1 MWQQKIR
8 SHYFSFRN
16 LKSDLPPRNHARSP
30 RFVVSPFVQALDAC
44 LSIDVWATPSIIPGL
59 HVPIKTGEYSISM
72 NGFGSH
78 LDNTGLLGDVAKRA
92 SKLRFSDQAIMTSSG
107 TTSSNHKVMLMLH
120 SEFKDRPILVS
131 RNCHHSV
138 ILSAQMYGVKLCFI
152 NNPPWLD
159 QFDAMLPPTANDVK
173 LALQRHPNACAV
185 LISSPTYEGIIA
197 NIEEIAHVVHT
208 SSDAIL
214 WVDQAWGSHL
224 GTSTKTPKSAMQL
237 GADVVCE
244 SLHKNGGALQGAAL
258 LLWKQ
263 NGMISDRAMFEA
275 HVKEET
281 TSPNFNIFA
290 SIDSAL
296 LRLQR
301 EPELV
306 DDLCDLIAEVKD
318 RLSDEPELTFL
329 DKNSSTSE
337 YHLLQSSNPYT
348 STQQLPPLVL
358 DPTRLCLSFNGRSG
372 SEIRHYL
379 EQRAIEVEKIG
390 RQSILL
396 IATFQLPLQ
405 ASEHV
410 TRAISQALHEQSI
423 STQTVTLPSP
433 YNNSSIDPLVIDPMN
448 EIQIEKIP
456 FLESKNMISDET
468 VECYPPGIPIIIPGF
483 PISAESIDYL
493 LKMKELNSTI
503 IASDSSLETIR
514 VRKLVPI
521 RGGKEG
527 GEKSEDVIETLNLIL

>member
-1 MWQQKIR
+1 MRRAGFQQ
-8 SHYFSFRN
+8 YLSFRN
-16 LKSDLPPRNHARSP
+16 LKSIVSPRNHARSP

-59 HVPIKTGEYSISM
+59 HVPMKTGEYSISM

-92 SKLRFSDQAIMTSSG
+92 AKHRFSDQAIMTSSG

-120 SEFKDRPILVS
+120 SEFKGRPILVS

-159 QFDAMLPPTANDVK
+159 QFDAMLPPASSDVK
-173 LALQRHPNACAV
+173 LALERHPDACAV

-197 NIEEIAHVVHT
+197 NVEEIAHLVHT

-237 GADVVCE
+237 GADIVCE

-263 NGMISDRAMFEA
+263 NGKISDRAMFEA

-306 DDLCDLIAEVKD
+306 DDLCDLIADVQD
-318 RLSDEPELTFL
+318 RLSDEEDLLFL
-329 DKNSSTSE
+329 NSNSSQQ
-337 YHLLQSSNPYT
+337 YLQLS
-348 STQQLPPLVL
+348 QPLVL
-358 DPTRLCLSFNGRSG
+358 DPTRLCISFKQRSG

-379 EQRAIEVEKIG
+379 EQHSIEVEKIG

-410 TRAISQALHEQSI
+410 TNVISQALQQQPLSRNGI
-423 STQTVTLPSP
+423 MTLPSP
-433 YNNSSIDPLVIDPMN
+433 YHNSSTDPIVIADPN
-448 EIQIEKIP
+448 QEFQIEKIL
-456 FLESKNMISDET
+456 FSESKNQISDET
-468 VECYPPGIPIIIPGF
+468 IECYPPGIPIIIPGF

-493 LKMKELNSTI
+493 LKMKELNSAI

-514 VRKLVPI
+514 VRKVVP
-521 RGGKEG
+521 RGDGGG
-527 GEKSEDVIETLNLIL
+527 GEKSGDGIDNLNLIL